1 MSVDMLSKQ
10 DLEGM
15 NVKKIEKLKFYE
27 KHFSQIFPDVKKI
40 SINDSFL

>member
-1 MSVDMLSKQ
+1 MSVDMLSKK

-27 KHFSQIFPDVKKI
+27 QHFSKIFPDVK
-40 SINDSFL
+40 